1 MTHHLLTQYAVRDA
15 HGRFTGRYR
24 FRLFPTLRRTP
35 STRPVPDRVPV
46 IAGCVVFQI
55 LLVLFAAYMASAS

>member
-1 MTHHLLTQYAVRDA
+1 MRHHLLTQYAVRDA

-24 FRLFPTLRRTP
+24 FRFSPIRRTP
-35 STRPVPDRVPV
+35 CTRPVPDRVSV

>member
-1 MTHHLLTQYAVRDA
+1 MTHHLITQYAVRDDA
-15 HGRFTGRYR
+15 GRFTGHYR

-46 IAGCVVFQI
+46 IAGCALFQ
-55 LLVLFAAYMASAS
+55 LLVLFAAYIAS